1 MNLVEPVSESSA
13 AAVQMNIYSEGLRNS
28 GYYPEGFQNSYDLL
42 HVQVQQQIQFPQPK
56 THVTMEYTKTQT
68 ASSVI
73 QVLITDHRVICPSI
87 VLFLD
92 SFYDCL
98 VPCLAIKSNIEFAYV
113 ACFILLQYPLMK
125 ISQLVLLVTNDNM
138 HLN

>member
-13 AAVQMNIYSEGLRNS
+13 AAVQTNIYSEGLQNS

-73 QVLITDHRVICPSI
+73 QEVSLVI
-87 VLFLD
+87 
-92 SFYDCL
+92 
-98 VPCLAIKSNIEFAYV
+98 K
-113 ACFILLQYPLMK
+113 
-125 ISQLVLLVTNDNM
+125 
-138 HLN
+138 